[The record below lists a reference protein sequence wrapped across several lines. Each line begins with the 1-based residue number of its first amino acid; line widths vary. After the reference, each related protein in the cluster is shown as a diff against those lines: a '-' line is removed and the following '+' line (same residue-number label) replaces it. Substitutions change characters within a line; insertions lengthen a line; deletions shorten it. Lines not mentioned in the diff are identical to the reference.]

1 MLLGR
6 TSPGFYI
13 DCDNEISDYISNPF
27 ENPSFAL
34 AMFKRV
40 EATKAVKISV
50 FEGTG
55 DKRKELTNHLLAPLC
70 ENLNK
75 NLTWGEFISYVLNWS
90 LGTDNGCLIRKV
102 KGLSWTRPD
111 IIVYNPSNFTV
122 GCGIEGIRKITI
134 LNPSMTFEGEELKNF
149 IWVKSPNF
157 KDLIANLNPGM
168 TKRGFSLQNAMG
180 TVGAYIKSVW
190 LWNWRISKNSGR
202 ATGIITAEQIR
213 KENIEEIKDTI
224 SSQVTGH
231 SNGGIMVLGGN
242 AKYLDTSKNPTDADW
257 LNGERIAHERI
268 CLSLGVPSELCG
280 GGESTYNNR
289 KQARAEL
296 YTDTIIPWAQDLV
309 RMLNNLLKEELKGA
323 YFDIKTSN
331 IEALKKDKSA
341 ELKAL
346 ESIKDRLTVN
356 EYRKM
361 VSLITGMELKDV
373 ENGNEIIIGNE
384 TLKTVS
390 EPIGGEGGENED
402 DI

>member
-6 TSPGFYI
+6 PSSGFYI
-13 DCDNEISDYISNPF
+13 DCDNEINDYISNPF

-40 EATKAVKISV
+40 EATKAIKISV

-55 DKRKELTNHLLAPLC
+55 DKRKELTKHLLAPLC

-90 LGTDNGCLIRKV
+90 LGTDNGCLIRKI
-102 KGLSWTRPD
+102 KGLSFCSPD
-111 IIVYNPSNFTV
+111 IAVYNPGNFNV
-122 GCGIEGIRKITI
+122 ECDVFGIKKITI

-149 IWVKSPNF
+149 IWLKSPNF
-157 KDLIANLNPGM
+157 QDLIANSNPSM
-168 TKRGFSLQNAMG
+168 NTRGFSLQNAMG
-180 TVGAYIKSVW
+180 TIGAYIKSVW

-257 LNGERIAHERI
+257 LGGERIAHERI
-268 CLSLGVPSELCG
+268 CLSLGVPPELCG

-296 YTDTIIPWAQDLV
+296 YTDTIIPWCQDLV

-331 IEALKKDKSA
+331 IEALKKDKST

-361 VSLITGMELKDV
+361 VSLITGMELKEV
-373 ENGNEIIIGNE
+373 KNGNEIIIGNE

-390 EPIGGEGGENED
+390 ESISGEGGENED